1 MRPLQINQNLNYE
14 KIYLFHFDIT
24 NIMIVFFMC
33 KYFLCF
39 FNIVSETIFLYTP
52 LIHTTSSLLITTA
65 KKIVLKSH

>member
-14 KIYLFHFDIT
+14 KIYLFHFDIA

-39 FNIVSETIFLYTP
+39 FNIVSETIFLYHHLFTP
-52 LIHTTSSLLITTA
+52 YNNRE
-65 KKIVLKSH
+65 KNRVKIALT

>member
-14 KIYLFHFDIT
+14 KIYLFHFDIA

-52 LIHTTSSLLITTA
+52 PLHSL
-65 KKIVLKSH
+65 